1 VSCFKKPEWIWLRD
15 LRLGRRAS
23 LVKRRVKP
31 RAAKPCRTAAIEYFS
46 KGVMMQKRFKQWMLL
61 AAFVPTFAMAQS
73 LQNQA
78 PNQAAA
84 PAAAAAAPVDSAK
97 QAAINDLLAAI
108 DAQKLVGA
116 IGNSA
121 QMQSKQLVPA
131 ILSDA
136 LSENKSLN
144 DKQKQA
150 AVPSLQKNAVPKL
163 VDSAGQVFATDSF
176 RQDAMKAQFDAYAK
190 YYTTDEIKDLT
201 AFYKSPTG
209 RKFIQV
215 QDQVGRDVVN
225 GLMQKYMPQAIKA
238 TRTQADKEV
247 ADVKPGK

>member
-1 VSCFKKPEWIWLRD
+1 
-15 LRLGRRAS
+15 
-23 LVKRRVKP
+23 
-31 RAAKPCRTAAIEYFS
+31 
-46 KGVMMQKRFKQWMLL
+46 MQKQFKQWMLL

-73 LQNQA
+73 LQS
-78 PNQAAA
+78 QAA
-84 PAAAAAAPVDSAK
+84 PDVSAAATAAPDPAK
-97 QAAINDLLAAI
+97 QAAIKDLLDAI

-136 LSENKSLN
+136 LSENKTMN

-150 AVPSLQKNAVPKL
+150 AVPQLQKDTVPRL

-176 RQDAMKAQFDAYAK
+176 RQDAMQAQYDAYAK
-190 YYTTDEIKDLT
+190 YYTTAEIKDLT
-201 AFYKSPTG
+201 TFYKSPTG

-225 GLMQKYMPQAIKA
+225 GLMQKYMPQSIKA
-238 TRTQADKEV
+238 TRAQADKEV
-247 ADVKPGK
+247 AAIKPK

>member
-1 VSCFKKPEWIWLRD
+1 
-15 LRLGRRAS
+15 
-23 LVKRRVKP
+23 
-31 RAAKPCRTAAIEYFS
+31 
-46 KGVMMQKRFKQWMLL
+46 MLL
-61 AAFVPTFAMAQS
+61 AALVPAFASAQS
-73 LQNQA
+73 LQSQA
-78 PNQAAA
+78 TTPAADTATAA
-84 PAAAAAAPVDSAK
+84 PDPAK
-97 QAAINDLLAAI
+97 QAAIKDLLDAI

-136 LSENKSLN
+136 LSENKSMN

-150 AVPSLQKNAVPKL
+150 AVPQLQKDTVPKL

-176 RQDAMKAQFDAYAK
+176 RQDAMQAQYDAYAK
-190 YYTTDEIKDLT
+190 YYTTAEIKDLT
-201 AFYKSPTG
+201 TFYKSPTG

-225 GLMQKYMPQAIKA
+225 GLMQKYMPQSIKA
-238 TRTQADKEV
+238 TRAQADKEV
-247 ADVKPGK
+247 AAVKPK

>member
-1 VSCFKKPEWIWLRD
+1 
-15 LRLGRRAS
+15 
-23 LVKRRVKP
+23 
-31 RAAKPCRTAAIEYFS
+31 
-46 KGVMMQKRFKQWMLL
+46 MQKGFKQLMLL
-61 AAFVPTFAMAQS
+61 AAFVPAFAMAQA
-73 LQNQA
+73 LQTQT
-78 PNQAAA
+78 PNPADNSTAA
-84 PAAAAAAPVDSAK
+84 PAPVDPAK
-97 QAAINDLLAAI
+97 QAAIKDLLDAI

-121 QMQSKQLVPA
+121 QMQAKQLVPA

-136 LSENKSLN
+136 LSENKTMT

-150 AVPSLQKNAVPKL
+150 SVPTLQKNAVPKL

-176 RQDAMKAQFDAYAK
+176 RQDAMQAQYDAYAK
-190 YYTTDEIKDLT
+190 YYSTSEIKDLT

-225 GLMQKYMPQAIKA
+225 GLMQKYMPQSIKA
-238 TRTQADKEV
+238 TRAQADQEV
-247 ADVKPGK
+247 ASVKPAAAAK

>member
-1 VSCFKKPEWIWLRD
+1 
-15 LRLGRRAS
+15 
-23 LVKRRVKP
+23 
-31 RAAKPCRTAAIEYFS
+31 
-46 KGVMMQKRFKQWMLL
+46 MMQKRFKQVMLL
-61 AAFVPTFAMAQS
+61 AALVPTFAMAQA

-78 PNQAAA
+78 PAQA
-84 PAAAAAAPVDSAK
+84 PAAAAAPVDPAK
-97 QAAINDLLAAI
+97 QAAIKDLLDAI

-121 QMQSKQLVPA
+121 QMQAKQLVPA

-136 LSENKSLN
+136 LSENKTMT

-176 RQDAMKAQFDAYAK
+176 KTDAMQAQYDAYAK
-190 YYTTDEIKDLT
+190 YYSVQEIKDLT
-201 AFYKSPTG
+201 TFYRSPTG

-225 GLMQKYMPQAIKA
+225 SLMQKYMPQSIKA
-238 TRTQADKEV
+238 TRDQADKEV
-247 ADVKPGK
+247 ASVKVGK

>member
-1 VSCFKKPEWIWLRD
+1 
-15 LRLGRRAS
+15 
-23 LVKRRVKP
+23 
-31 RAAKPCRTAAIEYFS
+31 
-46 KGVMMQKRFKQWMLL
+46 MMQKRFKQWMLL
-61 AAFVPTFAMAQS
+61 AALVPTFAMAQS

-84 PAAAAAAPVDSAK
+84 PAAPAAAPVDSAK
-97 QAAINDLLAAI
+97 QAAINDLLSAI

-136 LSENKSLN
+136 LSENKSMN

-150 AVPSLQKNAVPKL
+150 AVPALQKNAVPKL
-163 VDSAGQVFATDSF
+163 VDAAGQVFATDSF

-190 YYTTDEIKDLT
+190 YYTTEEIKDLT

-238 TRTQADKEV
+238 TRTQADAEV
-247 ADVKPGK
+247 ANVKPAK

>member
-1 VSCFKKPEWIWLRD
+1 
-15 LRLGRRAS
+15 
-23 LVKRRVKP
+23 
-31 RAAKPCRTAAIEYFS
+31 
-46 KGVMMQKRFKQWMLL
+46 MLL

-73 LQNQA
+73 LQS
-78 PNQAAA
+78 QAA
-84 PAAAAAAPVDSAK
+84 PDVSAAATAAPDPAK
-97 QAAINDLLAAI
+97 QAAIKDLLDAI

-136 LSENKSLN
+136 LSENKTMN

-150 AVPSLQKNAVPKL
+150 AVPQLQKDTVPRL

-176 RQDAMKAQFDAYAK
+176 RQDAMQAQYDAYAK
-190 YYTTDEIKDLT
+190 YYTTAEIKDLT
-201 AFYKSPTG
+201 TFYKSPTG

-225 GLMQKYMPQAIKA
+225 GLMQKYMPQSIKA
-238 TRTQADKEV
+238 TRAQADKEV
-247 ADVKPGK
+247 SAVKPK

>member
-1 VSCFKKPEWIWLRD
+1 
-15 LRLGRRAS
+15 
-23 LVKRRVKP
+23 
-31 RAAKPCRTAAIEYFS
+31 
-46 KGVMMQKRFKQWMLL
+46 MQGRFKQWMLL
-61 AAFVPTFAMAQS
+61 AAFVPTIAMAQS

-78 PNQAAA
+78 PAQSAA
-84 PAAAAAAPVDSAK
+84 PAPAAAPVDPAK
-97 QAAINDLLAAI
+97 QAAIKDLLDAI

-136 LSENKSLN
+136 LSENKTMN

-163 VDSAGQVFATDSF
+163 VDSAGQVFATDAF
-176 RQDAMKAQFDAYAK
+176 RKDAMQAQYDAYAK
-190 YYTTDEIKDLT
+190 YYSTDEIKDLT
-201 AFYKSPTG
+201 NFYKSTTG

-238 TRTQADKEV
+238 TRAQADQEV
-247 ADVKPGK
+247 ASVKPAAK

>member
-1 VSCFKKPEWIWLRD
+1 
-15 LRLGRRAS
+15 
-23 LVKRRVKP
+23 
-31 RAAKPCRTAAIEYFS
+31 
-46 KGVMMQKRFKQWMLL
+46 MQQRFKQWMLL
-61 AAFVPTFAMAQS
+61 AAFVPTFAMAQA

-78 PNQAAA
+78 LTDTAAA
-84 PAAAAAAPVDSAK
+84 PAAAAPVDPAK
-97 QAAINDLLAAI
+97 QAAIKELLDAI

-116 IGNSA
+116 IGSSA
-121 QMQSKQLVPA
+121 QMQAKQLVPA

-136 LSENKSLN
+136 LSENKSLT

-150 AVPSLQKNAVPKL
+150 AVPALQKNAVPKL

-176 RQDAMKAQFDAYAK
+176 RQDAIQAQYEAYAK
-190 YYTTDEIKDLT
+190 YYSTQEIKDLT

-225 GLMQKYMPQAIKA
+225 GLMQKYMPQSIKT
-238 TRTQADKEV
+238 TRDQADKEV
-247 ADVKPGK
+247 ASVKPGK